1 MRVYHT
7 NMYVHIFTCHIHTH
21 IHITC
26 AYTCTCTYAYTHT
39 HTGRLDRL
47 LVREVVGELLEGRL
61 GELGLT
67 VPQTCVSAMCVFS
80 KSLHACVCS
89 RVFAM

>member
-1 MRVYHT
+1 MRVYLSLSLSLPHSLT
-7 NMYVHIFTCHIHTH
+7 PSLPPSLSLS
-21 IHITC
+21 
-26 AYTCTCTYAYTHT
+26 
-39 HTGRLDRL
+39 TGRLDRL